1 MIDVT
6 KQGVNIV
13 VNSDDIDILIDW
25 CDTYNIAHA
34 KKQDLINAEMGYL
47 WFRGRVKKINSLTYG
62 GLDGHQSATVDEVIH
77 NNNIKKL
84 LTS

>member
-13 VNSDDIDILIDW
+13 VNSDDIDILINW
-25 CDTYNIAHA
+25 CDAHKITYTSKQNLLNNGVGYFWFKDMNITFG
-34 KKQDLINAEMGYL
+34 E
-47 WFRGRVKKINSLTYG
+47 
-62 GLDGHQSATVDEVIH
+62 LDGYQSATVDEVIH